1 MDPKGLKRFNKR
13 QTCRRSNCDKIQNFG
28 SDGGDGGDGA
38 FANTL
43 RAVNS
48 RRINRADIAVR
59 TEYKCKR
66 QEYAVAQFHSRSD
79 TPTPR
84 LSPSTRIARSAFD
97 PSRSTPTPFLLL
109 RSPPIHRAASPYR
122 SERVSGNPKLCA
134 AATRGHLNQ
143 CLSNWVKSFQSMLIN
158 FISVY
163 LPRYVCLGQ
172 NFANRIRDEIISAK
186 PVTLIITYYLTVILI
201 VTFF

>member
-1 MDPKGLKRFNKR
+1 MEGTAEMGPSQIHFARSTRDESTARISRFEQNINVNGR
-13 QTCRRSNCDKIQNFG
+13 NMRSRNSIHVLTLLRPGCHRRPE
-28 SDGGDGGDGA
+28 
-38 FANTL
+38 L
-43 RAVNS
+43 RGP
-48 RRINRADIAVR
+48 RL
-59 TEYKCKR
+59 
-66 QEYAVAQFHSRSD
+66 
-79 TPTPR
+79 TPR
-84 LSPSTRIARSAFD
+84 VPLQLHSFSSVP
-97 PSRSTPTPFLLL
+97 L
-109 RSPPIHRAASPYR
+109 IHRAASPYR